1 MKNIAIILFI
11 TILFGCQNDRDT
23 AEQGKESSETPAID
37 NIVRLTSE
45 QLENASIDSVSL
57 EKVNISGVLRLNGTV
72 EVDPDN
78 RVSLSS
84 ALGGHIKSVNVLP
97 GQAVRKGEAILTI
110 EDNQF
115 IQVQQDYLTTKA
127 ELTSAEADFNRQK
140 ELNASKSVSDKA
152 VEQAE
157 TEYLSLLATKRGLEE
172 KLRLIN
178 ISPSQLTP
186 ANIRRGINIVAP
198 FNGVISDVMVNKGKY
213 VSPSDVLVEL
223 INPQSMLLRL
233 QVFEKDWSSVRVG
246 QTIEA
251 HTNQESDKKI
261 QAEIISTGM
270 IINEDGSALVI
281 ARVKNPQIVPLVPG
295 LYVNALIHIENKNV
309 YTLPNDAIVSF
320 ENKSYIFE
328 WIESTSFRMKEITT
342 GSSNDGKVEI
352 VNYEDLVG
360 KPIVNKGAY
369 SLLMAAKNK
378 SEEE

>member
-11 TILFGCQNDRDT
+11 TIFFGCQNDRDT

-97 GQAVRKGEAILTI
+97 GQAVRKGEAILTV

-328 WIESTSFRMKEITT
+328 WIESTSFRMKEVTT

-352 VNYEDLVG
+352 VNYEDLVD

>member
-11 TILFGCQNDRDT
+11 TISFGCQNDHNST
-23 AEQGKESSETPAID
+23 EQGKESPETPGLE
-37 NIVRLTSE
+37 NTVRLTSE
-45 QLENASIDSVSL
+45 QLEYASIDSVSL
-57 EKVNISGVLRLNGTV
+57 EKVNISGILRLNGNV

-97 GQAVRKGEAILTI
+97 GQAVRKGEVILTV

-140 ELNASKSVSDKA
+140 GLNASKSVSDKA

-157 TEYLSLLATKRGLEE
+157 TEYLSLLATKRALEE

-233 QVFEKDWSSVRVG
+233 KVFENDWSSVRVG

-261 QAEIISTGM
+261 QAEIISTGT
-270 IINEDGSALVI
+270 IINDDGSALVI
-281 ARVKNPQIVPLVPG
+281 ARVKNPQVVPLVPG
-295 LYVNALIHIENKNV
+295 LYVNALIRIENKNV

-328 WIESTSFRMKEITT
+328 WIDSATFRMKEVTT

-352 VNYEDLVG
+352 VNYEDILD

-378 SEEE
+378 GEEE

>member
-11 TILFGCQNDRDT
+11 TIFFGCQNDRDT

-97 GQAVRKGEAILTI
+97 GQAVRKGEAILTV

-328 WIESTSFRMKEITT
+328 WIESTSFRMKEVTT

-352 VNYEDLVG
+352 VNYEDLVD

-369 SLLMAAKNK
+369 S
-378 SEEE
+378 